1 MKASRTGLTRYAA
14 SLPLLLCVVF
24 TVAVPD
30 FRQLQ
35 NVVNFSGQIAA
46 LLMVSL
52 GQMFVTLAGG
62 IDLSVGSI
70 VSLASCIVA
79 TQPDPVAGVLLALAA
94 GAAVG
99 LLNGIGVA
107 IGNVHPFV
115 TTLSTATILQGLCY
129 LVLPV
134 PGGQIVPALGWLAS
148 GSLYGVPLS
157 LAWCAVSAGVAWH
170 VVTRSRFGL
179 HLYAIGASPHGAHLN
194 GVWVK
199 ATMIA
204 AHVLCGLMAAA
215 AGIFLAARVSAGDPT
230 IGAEFGLESVAAVT
244 LGGVQLTGGV
254 GGVAAVLV
262 GVSTLG
268 LLTNGLNLFGISPF
282 LASVA
287 VGILLLLA
295 VSTQRRQTVGL

>member
-1 MKASRTGLTRYAA
+1 MKATRTGLTRYAT
-14 SLPLLLCVVF
+14 SLPLMLCIALM
-24 TVAVPD
+24 VAVPD
-30 FRQLQ
+30 FRQMQ

-62 IDLSVGSI
+62 IDLSVGSV

-79 TQPDPVAGVLLALAA
+79 TQPDPASGVLLALLA
-94 GAAVG
+94 GASVG
-99 LLNGIGVA
+99 LLNGVGVA

-115 TTLSTATILQGLCY
+115 TTLSTATILQGVCY
-129 LVLPV
+129 PVLPV
-134 PGGQIVPALGWLAS
+134 PGGQIAPALGWLAS
-148 GSLYGVPLS
+148 GNLYGVPLS
-157 LAWCAVSAGVAWH
+157 LAWCAVSIGFAWH
-170 VVTRSRFGL
+170 IVARSRLGL
-179 HLYAIGASPHGAHLN
+179 HLHAIGAGAHSAHLN
-194 GVWVK
+194 GVRVR
-199 ATMIA
+199 ATTIA

-215 AGIFLAARVSAGDPT
+215 AGIYLAARVSAGDPT
-230 IGAEFGLESVAAVT
+230 IGAEFALESVAAVA

-262 GVSTLG
+262 GVATLG

-287 VGILLLLA
+287 VGMLLLLA
-295 VSTQRRQTVGL
+295 VGTQRRKTVGL